1 MTYENNPQ
9 LQLAFDYIHYTNQHV
24 FLTGKAGTGKTTF
37 LKNLKKVS
45 PKRMV
50 VVAPTGVAAINAGG
64 VTIHS
69 FFQLPFGPQIPQ
81 NIARSF
87 NDQAPETG
95 SADRINRFSGIKIKI
110 IRSLDLL
117 VIDEISMV
125 RADMLDA
132 IDATLRRFKNRF
144 QPFGGV
150 QLLMIGD
157 LQQLA
162 PVIKDEDWRILG
174 KYYDTGFFF
183 SSHALKKSE
192 FVGIELTHIYRQ
204 KEQEFI
210 RLLNKVRDNKL
221 DTNDLQML
229 NSRYIPRF
237 SPPQEEGYITLT
249 THNYQARNINDEHL
263 LNLKGKIYRFTCKVE
278 NEFPEFSYPA
288 DEVLEIKAGAQVMFI
303 KNDPSPDKRFYNGK
317 IGKVTKIMDDLIEVQ
332 CPDENESIE
341 VEPATW
347 ENTRYTLN
355 EGTGEIE
362 EEVIGTFT
370 QYPLKLAWAITIHK
384 SQGLTFEKAVIDARQ
399 SFAHGQVY
407 VALSRCKSLEGLVLS
422 TPLNAQSVINDET
435 VTGFTSKV
443 EQNQPD
449 ENILTRHRKEYELQ
463 LLSELFDFKPLI
475 QNISYLLKY
484 WNENSSSLIGNL
496 QNDLSVLRKPVQEEL
511 VDVAEKF
518 NQQIEKM
525 TATEDNAENNI
536 LLQERI
542 QKASNYFL
550 AKLKEHVQGTFETL
564 HFESDNKA
572 VRKKVTEV
580 LQRLESELKV
590 KKACLL
596 TVQEKFTIK
605 KYLEA
610 RALASIEEPGGKMSK
625 PKVEAKVMN
634 SDFYMRIKQWRK
646 QKALESGTDEIQVLH
661 QKVMVEISAIL
672 PAGVAQL
679 KAIKGMGGKKLKLF
693 GQDILALVLDY
704 RKEKGM
710 DIPVNARKEVE
721 LASLDTKEIS
731 LTLFKQGLK
740 PADIARER
748 GLAASTIQGHLA
760 HFVGLGK
767 LDIFDVVDRK
777 KYDIIMKQLVAKRP
791 EETFGEIK
799 QKLGQEYSYAEIKLV
814 MGDMH
819 R

>member
-9 LQLAFDYIHYTNQHV
+9 LQLAFDYIQYTNQHV

-37 LKNLKKVS
+37 LRNLKKVS
-45 PKRMV
+45 PKRMII
-50 VVAPTGVAAINAGG
+50 VAPTGVAAINAGG

-69 FFQLPFGPQIPQ
+69 FFQLPFGPQVPQ
-81 NIARSF
+81 GSSENFHHQESG
-87 NDQAPETG
+87 TG
-95 SADRINRFSGIKIKI
+95 SAGRINRFSGIKIKI

-125 RADMLDA
+125 RADVLDA

-162 PVIKDEDWRILG
+162 PVIKDEEWRIL
-174 KYYDTGFFF
+174 KKFYDTGFFF
-183 SSHALKKSE
+183 SSHVLRKSE
-192 FVGIELTHIYRQ
+192 FVGIELKHIYRQ

-210 RLLNKVRDNKL
+210 ELLNKVRDNKL
-221 DTNDLQML
+221 EASDLQLL
-229 NSRYIPRF
+229 NSRFIPKF
-237 SPPQEEGYITLT
+237 SPSQEEGYITLT
-249 THNYQARNINDEHL
+249 THNYQAKNINEGQL
-263 LNLKGKIYRFTCKVE
+263 LNLKGKLFRFTCKVE
-278 NEFPEFSYPA
+278 DEFPEFAYPA
-288 DEVLEIKAGAQVMFI
+288 DEILEIKVGAQVMFI
-303 KNDPSPDKRFYNGK
+303 KNDPSQEKKFYNGK
-317 IGKVTKIMDDLIEVQ
+317 IGKVSKILDDQIEVL
-332 CPDENESIE
+332 CPEENEAIE
-341 VEPATW
+341 VEPVTW

-422 TPLNAQSVINDET
+422 TPLNTQSVISDET
-435 VTGFTSKV
+435 VIGFTSKV

-449 ENILTRHRKEYELQ
+449 NNVLSLHRKAYELQ
-463 LLSELFDFKPLI
+463 LLGELFNFRSML
-475 QNISYLLKY
+475 QTISYLLKY
-484 WNENSSSLIGNL
+484 WEENSSSLLGNL
-496 QNDLSVLRKPVQEEL
+496 QKDLSILLKPFKDEL

-518 NQQIEKM
+518 NQQIAKM
-525 TATEDNAENNI
+525 TANESSFENNT
-536 LLQERI
+536 LLQERV
-542 QKASNYFL
+542 QKAASYFL
-550 AKLKEHVQGTFETL
+550 GKLREHLPDTFENL
-564 HFESDNKA
+564 FFESDNKA

-580 LQRLESELKV
+580 LQRLETELKI

-596 TVQEKFTIK
+596 TLQEKFTIK
-605 KYLEA
+605 NYLEA
-610 RALASIEEPGGKMSK
+610 RALAAIDDSGVKMSQ
-625 PKVEAKVMN
+625 PKAGAKVAN
-634 SDFYMRIKQWRK
+634 PDFYMLLKQWRK
-646 QKALESGTDEIQVLH
+646 QKALESGTNEIQVLH
-661 QKVMVEISAIL
+661 QKIMVEISAKL

-693 GQDILALVLDY
+693 GGELLALILDY
-704 RKEKGM
+704 RRDKGM
-710 DIPVNARKEVE
+710 EIPVNAHKEVE

-740 PADIARER
+740 PEEIARER
-748 GLAASTIQGHLA
+748 GMAASTIQGHLA
-760 HFVGLGK
+760 HFVTLGM

-777 KYDIIMKQLVAKRP
+777 KYDIIMKQLIARKP
-791 EETFGEIK
+791 EETFGELR
-799 QKLGQEYSYAEIKLV
+799 QKLGQDFSYTEIKLV
-814 MGDMH
+814 MDKLP
-819 R
+819 

>member
-1 MTYENNPQ
+1 MTSESNPQ

-37 LKNLKKVS
+37 LRNLKKVS

-50 VVAPTGVAAINAGG
+50 IVAPTGVAAINAGG

-69 FFQLPFGPQIPQ
+69 FFQLPFGPQVPQ
-81 NIARSF
+81 GSVESF
-87 NDQAPETG
+87 HHQEPGTG
-95 SADRINRFSGIKIKI
+95 SAGRINRFSGIKIKI

-125 RADMLDA
+125 RADVLDA

-162 PVIKDEDWRILG
+162 PVIKDEEWRILS
-174 KYYDTGFFF
+174 KYYDTGLCC
-183 SSHALKKSE
+183 SSHALRKSE
-192 FVGIELTHIYRQ
+192 FVGIELKHIYRQ

-210 RLLNKVRDNKL
+210 GLLNKVRDNKL
-221 DTNDLQML
+221 EATDLQLL
-229 NSRYIPRF
+229 NSRYIPQF
-237 SPPQEEGYITLT
+237 HPPQEEGYITLT
-249 THNYQARNINDEHL
+249 THNYQAKNINDGQL
-263 LNLKGKIYRFTCKVE
+263 LNLKGKLFRFTCKVE
-278 NEFPEFSYPA
+278 DEFPEFAYPA

-303 KNDPSPDKRFYNGK
+303 KNDPSAEKRFYNGK
-317 IGKVTKIMDDLIEVQ
+317 IGKITKILDDQIEVQ
-332 CPDENESIE
+332 CPDENETIE

-355 EGTGEIE
+355 EGTGQIE
-362 EEVIGTFT
+362 EEVIGKFT

-422 TPLNAQSVINDET
+422 TPLNNQSVISDKT
-435 VTGFTSKV
+435 VIGFTSRV

-449 ENILTRHRKEYELQ
+449 ESVFTRHRKSYELQ
-463 LLSELFDFKPLI
+463 LLSELFNFKSIL

-484 WNENSSSLIGNL
+484 WEENSSSLIGNL
-496 QNDLSVLRKPVQEEL
+496 HKDLNKLLNPLKEEL

-525 TATEDNAENNI
+525 TAIESNVENNI
-536 LLQERI
+536 LLQERL
-542 QKASNYFL
+542 QKAAGYFL
-550 AKLKEHVQGTFETL
+550 AKYKEHVQDAFENL
-564 HFESDNKA
+564 YFESDNKA
-572 VRKKVTEV
+572 VRKKVSEI
-580 LQRLESELKV
+580 LQRLETELQV

-610 RALASIEEPGGKMSK
+610 RALAAIEVPGVKMSQ
-625 PKVEAKVMN
+625 PNAEAKVVN
-634 SDFYMRIKQWRK
+634 PDFYMILRKWRK
-646 QKALESGTDEIQVLH
+646 QKALDSGSDEIQVLH
-661 QKVMVEISAIL
+661 QKIMVEISAKL
-672 PAGVAQL
+672 PAGIAQL
-679 KAIKGMGGKKLKLF
+679 KAIKGMGGKKLQLF
-693 GQDILALVLDY
+693 GRDILALVLDY
-704 RKEKGM
+704 RREKGM
-710 DIPVNARKEVE
+710 EIPVNARKEVE
-721 LASLDTKEIS
+721 MASLDTKEIS

-740 PADIARER
+740 PEDIAKER
-748 GLAASTIQGHLA
+748 GMAASTIQGHLA
-760 HFVGLGK
+760 HFVTLGK

-777 KYDIIMKQLVAKRP
+777 KYDIIMKQLVARRP
-791 EETFGEIK
+791 EETFGELR
-799 QKLGQEYSYAEIKLV
+799 QKLGQNYSYAEIKLV
-814 MGDMH
+814 LDNMPK
-819 R
+819 